1 MVTGARFHRLL
12 LPLLA
17 GAVFAA
23 GCGTD
28 EYTARAARGDLVRLG
43 YSQQQADCVIDGLTE
58 RFAQQYTQL
67 NQQQQ
72 VDRVNPK
79 AVALYVRNVF
89 ASQDAAHAVDVE
101 FTRQLVRRCTG

>member
-1 MVTGARFHRLL
+1 MLFRSL
-12 LPLLA
+12 
-17 GAVFAA
+17 VFGA

-28 EYTARAARGDLVRLG
+28 EYTANEARADLLRLG
-43 YSQQQADCVIDGLTE
+43 YSKAQAACVIDGLTQ
-58 RFAQQYTQL
+58 RFSQQYTQL

-89 ASQDAAHAVDVE
+89 ASQDTARNGDIE
-101 FTRQLVRRCTG
+101 FTRRLVQRCTG